1 MVTSDLPISPGH
13 ASPLPAGV
21 APRKLT
27 ITNFA
32 HLRSVD
38 LDFGDLTVLVGPQGA
53 GKSLALQWLKLA
65 LDGRQIV
72 DLLQGSGYTTDK
84 NDVLIEHL
92 FGEGMASAWHA
103 TSKVAFDYQ
112 AVSPKILASIGDG
125 QEKLFYIP
133 AHRALLI
140 SDGWAL
146 PFQKL
151 PRTTPAVARLF
162 SQNLYDRFT
171 SKEAGTLFPVHRRL
185 KKEIRDQI
193 DAAVFHGGKVGIA
206 EDPHHAR
213 RLQLVHGEMH
223 LPFMTWTSG
232 QREFTPLLLGLDH
245 LLPSTQ
251 QRKRSS
257 TDWVVIEEPEMG
269 LHPKAITAALLLVLD
284 LLWRGYRV
292 VLSTHSPHVLTM
304 VWMLQRLKELHA
316 DPALVCKGFGVDP
329 AQLNQVAE
337 AALSKTYHVHL
348 LDFAADGSVSSADI
362 SSLDPFDEDE
372 RIAEWGG
379 LTQYSSAFAEAV
391 SNAVNAVES

>member
-1 MVTSDLPISPGH
+1 MVTSNPPIRSGRANS
-13 ASPLPAGV
+13 ASDGAALC
-21 APRKLT
+21 KLT
-27 ITNFA
+27 IKNFA
-32 HLRSVD
+32 HLRAVN

-65 LDGRQIV
+65 LDGCQIV
-72 DLLQGSGYTTDK
+72 DLLKGAGYTTDK
-84 NDVLIEHL
+84 SDVLIEHF
-92 FGEGMASAWHA
+92 FGEGMASAWHQG
-103 TSKVAFDYQ
+103 SKVTFESKM
-112 AVSPKILASIGDG
+112 VSPETLSSIGDL
-125 QEKLFYIP
+125 EERLYYIP

-151 PRTTPAVARLF
+151 PRTTPVVARLF
-162 SQNLYDRFT
+162 SQNLYYRFT
-171 SKEAGTLFPVHRRL
+171 SMEAGTLFPVDRRL
-185 KKEIRDQI
+185 KREIRDQI

-206 EDPHHAR
+206 EDAHHAR
-213 RLQLVHGEMH
+213 RLQLVHGKMH

-251 QRKRSS
+251 RRKRAG

-269 LHPKAITAALLLVLD
+269 LHPKAITAVLLLVLD

-304 VWMLQRLKELHA
+304 VWMLQRLKEYHA
-316 DPALVCKGFGVDP
+316 DPSLVCKGFGVDP
-329 AQLNQVAE
+329 AQLFQVAE
-337 AALSKTYHVHL
+337 AALSKSYRVHL
-348 LDFAADGSVSSADI
+348 LDFDSDGSVSSTDI
-362 SSLDPFDEDE
+362 SSLDPFDEDD

-391 SNAVNAVES
+391 SIAVNAVES